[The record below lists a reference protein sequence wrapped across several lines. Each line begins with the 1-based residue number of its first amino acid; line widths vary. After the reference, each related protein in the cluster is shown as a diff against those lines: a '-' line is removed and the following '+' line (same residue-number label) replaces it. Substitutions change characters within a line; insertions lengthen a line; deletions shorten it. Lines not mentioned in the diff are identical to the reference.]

1 MKLDRAMATQMK
13 RELNASTQNANSVN
27 SPFIF
32 VNIVKTYF
40 KYGNK
45 DPYVSL
51 RELQRGY
58 FRIQG

>member
-1 MKLDRAMATQMK
+1 MATQMK